1 MPVLRRARFTLLLV
15 TGADKADALAQV
27 RGRATR
33 RSPPRR
39 LGDGLDEIVCD
50 PAAARG

>member
-15 TGADKADALAQV
+15 TGEEKAEALAKV
-27 RGRATR
+27 RAGDA
-33 RSPPRR
+33 SVPAGR

-50 PAAARG
+50 PAAADE

>member
-15 TGADKADALAQV
+15 TGEDKADALA
-27 RGRATR
+27 RARAGDT
-33 RSPPRR
+33 SIPTGR